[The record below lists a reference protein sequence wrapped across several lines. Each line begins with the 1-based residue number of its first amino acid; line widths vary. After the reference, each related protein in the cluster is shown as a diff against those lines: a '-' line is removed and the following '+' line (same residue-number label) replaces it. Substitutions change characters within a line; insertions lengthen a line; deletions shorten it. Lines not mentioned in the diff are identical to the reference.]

1 MNLVTGATGFI
12 GRHLAR
18 RLVRERQ
25 PVRVLCRL
33 GSEGRLPSEILGAA
47 EIAIGDLRDPGSLL
61 RACAGAGRVFHC
73 AGHVSDWG
81 SQEAF
86 FAMNVQGTRWLL
98 EAAKAAAVQRV
109 VHLSSIAAFGTPA
122 PPYFDDHS
130 GYGRSKDGY
139 SRTKVEGEKIA
150 FEFHQ
155 AGLPVTVLRPA
166 VVYGPEG
173 AWLEE
178 PLRMIEK
185 GRMFLLGGGEG
196 TCHPCYIENLLD
208 AMLLAADHP
217 RARGQGYIVAD
228 GESISF
234 REYFDAIASIARKGP
249 IRRSLPLPAARAIAI
264 ACEAGARLRSATTRP
279 LLTQTAIEMVTSRSR
294 MSIEKI
300 RTELGWE
307 PRYTFGSAIDELRR
321 WYSEKRPALGLSQ
334 GVAHRRRP
342 ATSR

>member
-25 PVRVLCRL
+25 RVRVLCRP
-33 GSEGRLPSEILGAA
+33 GSEGRLPAEIVGAA
-47 EIAIGDLRDPGSLL
+47 EIALGDLRDRESLL
-61 RACAGAGRVFHC
+61 RACAGAARIFHC

-81 SQEAF
+81 PEETF

-98 EAAKAAAVQRV
+98 EAAQAASVERV

-122 PPYFDDHS
+122 PEYFDDQS
-130 GYGRSKDGY
+130 GYGKGKDAY
-139 SRTKVEGEKIA
+139 SRTKAEGEKIA
-150 FEFHQ
+150 FEFHE

-185 GRMFLLGGGEG
+185 DRMFLLGGGSG
-196 TCHPCYIENLLD
+196 TCHPCYIENLVD

-217 RARGQGYIVAD
+217 RAAGQGYIVGD

-234 REYFDAIASIARKGP
+234 REYFDAVASIAGKGP
-249 IRRSLPLPAARAIAI
+249 VRRSVPLPAARAIAI
-264 ACEAGARLRSATTRP
+264 ACEAGARLRSSTRRP
-279 LLTQTAIEMVTSRSR
+279 LLTHTAIGMVTTRSR

-300 RTELGWE
+300 RAELGWR
-307 PRYTFGSAIDELRR
+307 PRYTFATAVDELRR
-321 WYSEKRPALGLSQ
+321 WYSGN
-334 GVAHRRRP
+334 RRLL
-342 ATSR
+342 A